1 MQTLR
6 VPCNFFSSPFP
17 LTPCIAL
24 IPSLPLSFY
33 FSPPPLASTSRISRF
48 RPGFHNLLRLRRTR
62 ARRVCLENLKLIEN
76 RWLTIVR
83 ISDSLRIGAAIF
95 DFLMGHVSSLFL
107 SFFLSL
113 SLLISYSLEQ
123 SCQLETD
130 FLLTYVNVAKSTLSK
145 YGKYLFSSP
154 LTTRVGYHVFRPI
167 VQYLIKANMEGA
179 NSERTSEINRE
190 NLWLTVRRIRIL

>member
-1 MQTLR
+1 MVNNRENKRFVTNR
-6 VPCNFFSSPFP
+6 RDDIPFS
-17 LTPCIAL
+17 
-24 IPSLPLSFY
+24 Y
-33 FSPPPLASTSRISRF
+33 GSRF
-48 RPGFHNLLRLRRTR
+48 
-62 ARRVCLENLKLIEN
+62 
-76 RWLTIVR
+76 
-83 ISDSLRIGAAIF
+83 
-95 DFLMGHVSSLFL
+95 VSL

-179 NSERTSEINRE
+179 NTERTSEINRE

>member
-1 MQTLR
+1 MVNNRENKRFVTNR
-6 VPCNFFSSPFP
+6 RGDIRFS
-17 LTPCIAL
+17 
-24 IPSLPLSFY
+24 Y
-33 FSPPPLASTSRISRF
+33 GSRF
-48 RPGFHNLLRLRRTR
+48 
-62 ARRVCLENLKLIEN
+62 
-76 RWLTIVR
+76 
-83 ISDSLRIGAAIF
+83 
-95 DFLMGHVSSLFL
+95 VSL

-145 YGKYLFSSP
+145 YGKYLFSSS

>member
-1 MQTLR
+1 MVNNRENKRFVTNR
-6 VPCNFFSSPFP
+6 RDDIPFS
-17 LTPCIAL
+17 
-24 IPSLPLSFY
+24 Y
-33 FSPPPLASTSRISRF
+33 GSRF
-48 RPGFHNLLRLRRTR
+48 
-62 ARRVCLENLKLIEN
+62 
-76 RWLTIVR
+76 
-83 ISDSLRIGAAIF
+83 
-95 DFLMGHVSSLFL
+95 VSF

>member
-48 RPGFHNLLRLRRTR
+48 RPGFHNLLRLRRTLG

-95 DFLMGHVSSLFL
+95 HFLMGHVSS
-107 SFFLSL
+107 LSL

-130 FLLTYVNVAKSTLSK
+130 FLLTYVNVPKSTLSK

-179 NSERTSEINRE
+179 KERLKLIE
-190 NLWLTVRRIRIL
+190 RIYG